1 MQIMMNLGDYVS
13 RDRKVNNF
21 IKKLSEDEGNA
32 IVMYIESEFVDGT
45 IYPDELERACL
56 DGEFM
61 NVLIEAGL
69 RLPNGRRKYGY

>member
-32 IVMYIESEFVDGT
+32 IVMYIESEFVDGE
-45 IYPDELERACL
+45 ELEQDGDWELAL
-56 DGEFM
+56 D
-61 NVLIEAGL
+61 VLGL
-69 RLPNGRRKYGY
+69 I